1 MMVRITN
8 AYYNNNDFFINQ
20 LSPSNKLSKVNK
32 LKNSSIISLTEL
44 KRIKKN
50 ISSLNELSEPI
61 SPRASKI
68 HNLKSE
74 ILMKRIKSYGEL
86 TTKKIPK
93 IHYNTENILQDEK
106 IKEKAKKYFEENI
119 DEVKKMNKLVLYA
132 KIASI
137 RDKQIEQQKTIKL
150 KTKKFEE
157 KMDLIY
163 ELERL
168 KNIKKEKI
176 NEEKRKNLIKEGGRI
191 IKEQIKYN
199 LLKKLKE
206 KEEINKENMEN
217 LKMQQKLNE
226 EEEKKIYDAKKIKQ
240 KLILYIIE
248 SNKQFIENKKIEKS
262 KEIEEEKK
270 LIEYNEQKAKEE
282 EINLLNKKN
291 LQKVKELELAKIRE
305 KQKKSN
311 DFKLLLDELRMKR
324 SIETT
329 EKNERIKEK
338 NEIIK
343 NKKKM
348 DELINFNKLMVDI
361 KAQQKIDNAIKE
373 RNELFKN
380 LKEIEKEIKRDKNKT
395 LEKERKL
402 KEHNYMLIKM
412 IKEKEDKEKLKKR
425 EILEEGRI
433 IKQNNE
439 KYYKNIEKIKKK
451 KIKELELLNINPEYL
466 VPLKNYKTLNK

>member
-1 MMVRITN
+1 
-8 AYYNNNDFFINQ
+8 
-20 LSPSNKLSKVNK
+20 
-32 LKNSSIISLTEL
+32 
-44 KRIKKN
+44 
-50 ISSLNELSEPI
+50 
-61 SPRASKI
+61 
-68 HNLKSE
+68 
-74 ILMKRIKSYGEL
+74 MKRIKSYGEL

-106 IKEKAKKYFEENI
+106 IKEKAKKYFEENL

-168 KNIKKEKI
+168 KNIKKE
-176 NEEKRKNLIKEGGRI
+176 
-191 IKEQIKYN
+191 QIKYN

-206 KEEINKENMEN
+206 KEEINKENKEN

-343 NKKKM
+343 NKKNM

-412 IKEKEDKEKLKKR
+412 IKEKEDKKKLKKR

>member
-44 KRIKKN
+44 KRIKKS

-61 SPRASKI
+61 SPRPSKI

-86 TTKKIPK
+86 TTKKIQK

-106 IKEKAKKYFEENI
+106 IKEKAKKYFEENL

-206 KEEINKENMEN
+206 KEEINKDNMEN
-217 LKMQQKLNE
+217 LKIQQKLNE

-343 NKKKM
+343 NKKNM

-412 IKEKEDKEKLKKR
+412 IKEKEDKKKLKKR